1 MLADKNFR
9 VSTELV
15 SGKKLNELGISEVNT
30 YRVFKND
37 AGQILLD
44 PVTPTEV
51 FRSRLKNYP
60 DWEKS
65 SKSNLALQFL
75 EKRRQGFTQMTEAEM
90 ESVEIAFER
99 FKESINSDRPE
110 NAKLYL

>member
-9 VSTELV
+9 ASPELV
-15 SGKKLNELGISEVNT
+15 NGKKLNELGLSSAT

-44 PVTPTEV
+44 PITPTEA
-51 FRSRLKNYP
+51 FHSRLKSYP

-65 SKSNLALQFL
+65 SQSNLALKFL
-75 EKRRQGFTQMTEAEM
+75 ERRKQKLVQMTEEKIQEA
-90 ESVEIAFER
+90 EIAFEH
-99 FKESINSDRPE
+99 FKESINSDRPD

>member
-1 MLADKNFR
+1 MLTDQNFR
-9 VSTELV
+9 ISPETV
-15 SGKKLNELGISEVNT
+15 SGKKLNELGLNVANT

-51 FRSRLKNYP
+51 FQNQLKNYSA
-60 DWEKS
+60 WEKS
-65 SKSNLALQFL
+65 SKSILALQFL
-75 EKRRQGFTQMTEAEM
+75 EKRRQRLAQMTETEMQDAEM
-90 ESVEIAFER
+90 FFER

-110 NAKLYL
+110 DAKLYL